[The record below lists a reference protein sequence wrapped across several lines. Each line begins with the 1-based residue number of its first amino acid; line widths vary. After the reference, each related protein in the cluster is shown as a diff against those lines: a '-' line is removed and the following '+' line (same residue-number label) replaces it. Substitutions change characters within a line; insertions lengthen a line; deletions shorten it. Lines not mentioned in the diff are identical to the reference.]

1 MKTLKLLSLFILCIA
16 LILGCAK
23 DEELIENQNDVMLKK
38 ASIAPVVLVEPSGVD
53 DTQAL
58 KDAFDNAIAAGHGSV
73 VQLCEGEYHLG
84 FIEIRD
90 FYGRLKGKGKD
101 KTIIIANSGLD
112 AQLLMDQRQYPDLI
126 KFVGGDVELDHFTI
140 QTPEGGLTI
149 SGFPFIH
156 SLINFSATNA
166 NYEWGNPD
174 RSINVLVDNVRIKG
188 QFWEGGYGYS
198 HRYSS
203 IFGLRTGWDYYFE
216 DPLSNVGVV
225 NREKINFK
233 MINSEVETFAYGF
246 GLEAMKDGNY
256 VIGEKNKGNV
266 ISYCDQGGGVWE
278 YRNTNVLIEGN
289 IINVFEKGW
298 GFDLD
303 NFPYYMILADEPN
316 DKASSFNVQH
326 NTFNLNQSY
335 YAMMLRD
342 RLHYLNPKGAIVNFN
357 VRNNKFQLSDN
368 IDVVLLHV
376 FTNGAVM
383 RNNKFTGHSYSA
395 GIYSWR
401 SDNGLLLGNNF
412 STAVF
417 ESGLSVVLNYSNNW
431 TIVGG
436 NLGETVVDNGEN
448 NLISGFNNMGSD
460 VPFGQTIVDNLKEK
474 KRPMYDLKKGN

>member
-1 MKTLKLLSLFILCIA
+1 MKTLKLLSLFILGIA
-16 LILGCAK
+16 LIMGCTK
-23 DEELIENQNDVMLKK
+23 DEDLLKNQDEIMLKK
-38 ASIAPVVLVEPSGVD
+38 ASKAPVFVVEPSGGD

-58 KDAFDNAIAAGHGSV
+58 KEAFNSAIAAGHGSV

-90 FYGRLKGKGKD
+90 FYGCMKGKGKD

-149 SGFPFIH
+149 SGPPFIH

-166 NYEWGNPD
+166 NYKWGNPN

-188 QFWEGGYGYS
+188 QFCEGGYGYS
-198 HRYSS
+198 HKYSS
-203 IFGLRTGWDYYFE
+203 MVGLRTGWDYYFE
-216 DPLSNVGVV
+216 DPYSNVGVV
-225 NREKINFK
+225 NREKVNFK
-233 MINSEVETFAYGF
+233 IINSEVETFAYGI
-246 GLEAMKDGNY
+246 GLEGNKDGNY

-266 ISYCDQGGGVWE
+266 ISYCDEGGGVWE

-303 NFPYYMILADEPN
+303 NYSYYMILADETN
-316 DKASSFNVQH
+316 DKASTFNVQH
-326 NTFNLNQSY
+326 NTFNLNQSR

-342 RLHYLNPKGAIVNFN
+342 YLHFKNPKGAIVNFN

-368 IDVVLLHV
+368 IAVVLLHV
-376 FTNGAVM
+376 FTNGAVI
-383 RNNKFTGHSYSA
+383 RNNKFTGHSYSG
-395 GIYSWR
+395 GIYSWA

-412 STAVF
+412 SNAVF
-417 ESGLSVVLNYSNNW
+417 DAGWTVYLDNSNNW

-436 NLGETVVDNGEN
+436 NLGETVINNGEN
-448 NLISGFNNMGSD
+448 NHISGFNNSTSD
-460 VPFGQTIVDNLKEK
+460 IPFGQTIVDNLKEK
-474 KRPMYDLKKGN
+474 KRPMYGLIKGN